1 MRSSKW
7 RRSIKKGNDNMIRVA
22 PSILSADF
30 GCLLEDVKRM
40 EDAGADWLHI
50 DVMDGHFVPN
60 ITMGPLVVKALRG
73 RVGLFLDVHLMVE
86 NPGEFLVDFYEA
98 GAQMLTVHAEACT
111 HLHRVVQSIK
121 EMGCKVGVALNPS
134 TPLNCLE
141 YVLDELDLV
150 LIMSVNP
157 GFGGQEFIYAVLP
170 KIKALAEEKRRRGLS
185 LDIQVDGGI
194 NEDTYLH
201 VLKAGAEVLVAGS
214 ALFKIPDP
222 SKLITAFK
230 LLPVKEKDV

>member
-1 MRSSKW
+1 MV
-7 RRSIKKGNDNMIRVA
+7 RVA

-30 GCLLEDVKRM
+30 GCLLDEVKRM

-60 ITMGPLVVKALRG
+60 ITMGPLVVKALSG
-73 RVGLFLDVHLMVE
+73 RVSLFLDVHLMVE
-86 NPGEFLVDFYEA
+86 NPGNFLGDFYNA

-194 NEDTYLH
+194 NESTYKL
-201 VLKAGAEVLVAGS
+201 VLEAGAEVLVAGS
-214 ALFKIPDP
+214 ALFNAPEP

-230 LLPVKEKDV
+230 LIPGKEKDV

>member
-1 MRSSKW
+1 MV
-7 RRSIKKGNDNMIRVA
+7 RVA

-30 GCLLEDVKRM
+30 GCLLDEVKRM

-73 RVGLFLDVHLMVE
+73 RVSLFLDVHLMVE
-86 NPGEFLVDFYEA
+86 NPGNFLGDFYNA

-194 NEDTYLH
+194 NESTCKL
-201 VLKAGAEVLVAGS
+201 VLEAGAEVLVAGS
-214 ALFKIPDP
+214 ALFNAPEP

-230 LLPVKEKDV
+230 LIPGKEKDV

>member
-1 MRSSKW
+1 MV
-7 RRSIKKGNDNMIRVA
+7 RVA

-30 GCLLEDVKRM
+30 GCLLDEVKRM

-60 ITMGPLVVKALRG
+60 ITMGPLVVKALSG
-73 RVGLFLDVHLMVE
+73 RVSLFLDVHLMVE
-86 NPGEFLVDFYEA
+86 NPGDFLGDFYEA

-157 GFGGQEFIYAVLP
+157 GFGGQEFIYSVLP

-194 NEDTYLH
+194 NEHTYVH

-214 ALFKIPDP
+214 ALFKAPEP

>member
-1 MRSSKW
+1 MA
-7 RRSIKKGNDNMIRVA
+7 RVA

-30 GCLLEDVKRM
+30 SCLLDEVKRM

-60 ITMGPLVVKALRG
+60 ITMGPLIVQALSG
-73 RVGLFLDVHLMVE
+73 RVSLFLDVHLMVE
-86 NPGEFLVDFYEA
+86 NPGDFLSDFYKA

-111 HLHRVVQSIK
+111 HLHKVIQSIK
-121 EMGCKVGVALNPS
+121 ELGCKAGVALNPS
-134 TPLNCLE
+134 TPLHCLE
-141 YVLDELDLV
+141 YVLHELDLV

-157 GFGGQEFIYAVLP
+157 GFAGQEFIYAVLP

-201 VLKAGAEVLVAGS
+201 VLEAGAEVLVAGS
-214 ALFKIPDP
+214 ALFKAPEP

-230 LLPVKEKDV
+230 VLPVKEKDV